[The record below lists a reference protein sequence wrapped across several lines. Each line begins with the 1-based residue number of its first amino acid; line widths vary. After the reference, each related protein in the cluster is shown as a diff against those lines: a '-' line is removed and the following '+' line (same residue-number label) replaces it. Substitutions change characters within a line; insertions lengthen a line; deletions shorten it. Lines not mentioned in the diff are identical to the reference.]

1 MTLLIQTLWAILAA
15 LTVENL
21 LLPGTL
27 GLSRML
33 RSARKPEH
41 RLWYAGFVAIFSA
54 VSLELSLLI
63 TPQLFPGFGEVLRP
77 FCLALCAG
85 AAYCAAS
92 FALSRF
98 APGFFRR
105 HGATLA
111 PAAVNTIVLAM
122 PFARQTLALGALEGL
137 GYAFGTGHV
146 LSGFADPRSGL
157 RPLRQPGRARV
168 LSRPSRRS
176 FDDRRAFPGLS
187 RLHGR
192 QNLLNFLFFSSPVCY
207 NG

>member
-77 FCLALCAG
+77 FCLALCARSLF
-85 AAYCAAS
+85 Y
-92 FALSRF
+92 
-98 APGFFRR
+98 
-105 HGATLA
+105 HGA
-111 PAAVNTIVLAM
+111 
-122 PFARQTLALGALEGL
+122 
-137 GYAFGTGHV
+137 
-146 LSGFADPRSGL
+146 
-157 RPLRQPGRARV
+157 
-168 LSRPSRRS
+168 
-176 FDDRRAFPGLS
+176 
-187 RLHGR
+187 
-192 QNLLNFLFFSSPVCY
+192 
-207 NG
+207 

>member
-63 TPQLFPGFGEVLRP
+63 TPQLFPAFGEVLRP

-98 APGFFRR
+98 APGFFLR

-137 GYAFGTGHV
+137 GYAFGTGLMFYLASLILAPAYDRCSSQDAPACFRGLPAALLTIAV
-146 LSGFADPRSGL
+146 LSLAFLGFTG
-157 RPLRQPGRARV
+157 GKI
-168 LSRPSRRS
+168 
-176 FDDRRAFPGLS
+176 F
-187 RLHGR
+187 
-192 QNLLNFLFFSSPVCY
+192 
-207 NG
+207 